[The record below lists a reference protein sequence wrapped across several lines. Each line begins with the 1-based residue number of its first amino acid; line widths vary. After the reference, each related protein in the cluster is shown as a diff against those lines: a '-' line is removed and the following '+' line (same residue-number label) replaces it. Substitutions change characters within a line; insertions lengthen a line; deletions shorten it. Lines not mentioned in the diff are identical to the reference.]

1 MKTRKLLLFLI
12 FIFTALIVNTQAL
25 THTTKVHFV
34 GYNNKQI
41 GMLGYELGIR
51 RMSVNLSAGI
61 GQGTDNQFLSSDKIN
76 DDLAKQKL
84 NLSQTI
90 FPKISPPFTYLEAC
104 NSTYKIEQ
112 LRLGFTIFVRR
123 NDTLGRQASTGP
135 HIGVEGMLT
144 NIIESQSVTYKSNLD
159 ETRYIYSGINKF
171 YTAGAATHF
180 GWQFSFLKE
189 HLYVDL
195 LAAIVFYYP
204 FITDINYNSPF
215 AGNRIELQTS
225 VGWRF
230 NSTKQKQIKNSE
242 KKQIR
247 SKI

>member
-90 FPKISPPFTYLEAC
+90 FPKISPPFTYL
-104 NSTYKIEQ
+104 
-112 LRLGFTIFVRR
+112 
-123 NDTLGRQASTGP
+123 
-135 HIGVEGMLT
+135 
-144 NIIESQSVTYKSNLD
+144 
-159 ETRYIYSGINKF
+159 
-171 YTAGAATHF
+171 
-180 GWQFSFLKE
+180 
-189 HLYVDL
+189 
-195 LAAIVFYYP
+195 
-204 FITDINYNSPF
+204 
-215 AGNRIELQTS
+215 
-225 VGWRF
+225 
-230 NSTKQKQIKNSE
+230 
-242 KKQIR
+242 
-247 SKI
+247 

>member
-1 MKTRKLLLFLI
+1 MAILL
-12 FIFTALIVNTQAL
+12 
-25 THTTKVHFV
+25 
-34 GYNNKQI
+34 
-41 GMLGYELGIR
+41 
-51 RMSVNLSAGI
+51 
-61 GQGTDNQFLSSDKIN
+61 
-76 DDLAKQKL
+76 
-84 NLSQTI
+84 
-90 FPKISPPFTYLEAC
+90 
-104 NSTYKIEQ
+104 
-112 LRLGFTIFVRR
+112 
-123 NDTLGRQASTGP
+123 
-135 HIGVEGMLT
+135 
-144 NIIESQSVTYKSNLD
+144 
-159 ETRYIYSGINKF
+159 
-171 YTAGAATHF
+171 
-180 GWQFSFLKE
+180 LKE